1 MAGLR
6 FIVVAGGVLAA
17 ALITGRAGAM
27 GAIVTSPPGA
37 SSTNDVRVVVASTGA
52 RTSRWVSLHVHG
64 GATAF
69 AWIVPVKPSAFV
81 DLASDA
87 WLESLED
94 ATAPRVVPPDVSPP
108 CGAGGV
114 ELDGDPSHV
123 VTTAPDAVATAS
135 DAASLA
141 TTLSG
146 WGLAM
151 TSDLAPLVDTAGAD
165 GDSFV
170 ALLYSNPAP
179 DVVTRTVRVV
189 DTSPFNIPLALTSGS
204 VTVSVTAY
212 VFSTGSITMGT
223 AASVALDPSLLLW
236 QADGTSTY
244 APVSETL
251 LTTNPGA
258 WLVETAGHPE
268 LFEGEPV
275 PSAGPVPALAPT
287 YFSRAW
293 TYGDASGAP
302 QSCSA
307 AAAAVATSLSPV
319 AIACPAG
326 ALTKVGDAA
335 CVEAPTDG
343 EVSPDDLRCGA
354 TSDDLAIALSGT
366 APANA
371 WLTRSRS
378 VLSPGMFG
386 TDTGLSTDSD
396 AGAPAAATGPVVTC
410 SGYAESCGGGSG
422 GGTPTPPGGGAT
434 SSSGGNTASSS
445 GGNTDPGGGVASTVG
460 DVVSAAVDSSSDD
473 GCGGDSSEDSGD
485 SCSGSG
491 GGGDDVGGGGCDGDP
506 STDCSVARP
515 RGRHAPTSR
524 ILLLFVA
531 LAAVT
536 RRRGRPPVGLPRS

>member
-1 MAGLR
+1 
-6 FIVVAGGVLAA
+6 
-17 ALITGRAGAM
+17 
-27 GAIVTSPPGA
+27 
-37 SSTNDVRVVVASTGA
+37 
-52 RTSRWVSLHVHG
+52 
-64 GATAF
+64 
-69 AWIVPVKPSAFV
+69 
-81 DLASDA
+81 
-87 WLESLED
+87 
-94 ATAPRVVPPDVSPP
+94 
-108 CGAGGV
+108 
-114 ELDGDPSHV
+114 
-123 VTTAPDAVATAS
+123 
-135 DAASLA
+135 
-141 TTLSG
+141 
-146 WGLAM
+146 
-151 TSDLAPLVDTAGAD
+151 
-165 GDSFV
+165 
-170 ALLYSNPAP
+170 
-179 DVVTRTVRVV
+179 
-189 DTSPFNIPLALTSGS
+189 
-204 VTVSVTAY
+204 
-212 VFSTGSITMGT
+212 
-223 AASVALDPSLLLW
+223 
-236 QADGTSTY
+236 
-244 APVSETL
+244 
-251 LTTNPGA
+251 
-258 WLVETAGHPE
+258 
-268 LFEGEPV
+268 
-275 PSAGPVPALAPT
+275 
-287 YFSRAW
+287 
-293 TYGDASGAP
+293 
-302 QSCSA
+302 
-307 AAAAVATSLSPV
+307 
-319 AIACPAG
+319 
-326 ALTKVGDAA
+326 
-335 CVEAPTDG
+335 VEAPTNG